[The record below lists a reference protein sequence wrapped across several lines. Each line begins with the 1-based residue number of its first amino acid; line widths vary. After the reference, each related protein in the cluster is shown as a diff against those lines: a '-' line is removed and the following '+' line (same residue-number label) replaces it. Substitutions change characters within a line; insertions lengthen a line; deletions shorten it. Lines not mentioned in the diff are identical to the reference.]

1 MAAEQEALPQL
12 PAVNEAKGTYKGK
25 YIDRS
30 PDIRP
35 VSIIVISKQ
44 PCIFTLIL

>member
-1 MAAEQEALPQL
+1 MAAEQESLPQL

-35 VSIIVISKQ
+35 VSIIVISIQ
-44 PCIFTLIL
+44 TIIFTLVV